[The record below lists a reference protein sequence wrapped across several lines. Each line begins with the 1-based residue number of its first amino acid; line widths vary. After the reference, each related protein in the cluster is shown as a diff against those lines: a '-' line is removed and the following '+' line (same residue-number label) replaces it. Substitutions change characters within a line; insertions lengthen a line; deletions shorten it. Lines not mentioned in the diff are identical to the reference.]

1 MLSPELI
8 ELSVDNNFAEFKVTP
23 NTHGP
28 LTEEGIYTLLSLPG
42 FDCLFPLEPII
53 QKAVIQV
60 NQLCGQ
66 DDGQFEQFF
75 QIAERRNG
83 LIEVE
88 IHDDKM
94 TAEMQLT
101 AAWGGEEVTIQDVLK
116 SLKTNNVGMGLSK
129 VKIQT
134 LLKQLTQLQ
143 PGQTCRSI
151 IASGKAAKNGTNAN
165 IERKVPL
172 ARERLLQPQEK
183 EDGTVDMRNLGAVI
197 MVKPKDILIVK
208 HPATEGAKGYN
219 IHGEV
224 LAPVPGKDIKLTPG
238 DGTALDQNN
247 PNHLIAIV
255 AGQPVETKT
264 GMQVDDVLNIKDVDV
279 GYGNIDFKGSIMI
292 TGDVHEGMLV
302 KSTGDITVM
311 GFVDSA
317 TLIADGDVIVSK
329 GIIGRQLK
337 EKELSTKIQAKG
349 QICAQFIQYSELD
362 AQGEIL
368 VTKQLLHSYTKTKQK
383 LTVSDPTGRRGD
395 LVGGIVKADKGLK
408 AVVIGATA
416 GTKTEVFCAMKQSD
430 LKQNLKELEQ
440 SIREMV
446 VAKLELAAR
455 LKKLPPKSE
464 WQGDAMMVEQVN
476 MMLEQKQLMVDEQA
490 KEEAE
495 FELIKQEIESYF
507 LENRIEANKHIF
519 ANVELHIGNAFNRTQ
534 REHGTCIVF
543 NQNQEIAF
551 DYSSRS

>member
-8 ELSVDNNFAEFKVTP
+8 ELSVDNAFAEFKVTP

-28 LTEEGIYTLLSLPG
+28 LTEEAIYSLLALPDFDSLY
-42 FDCLFPLEPII
+42 PLEGNI

-83 LIEVE
+83 QIEVE
-88 IHDDKM
+88 ISEDKM
-94 TAEMQLT
+94 SAQMQLT
-101 AAWGGEEVTIQDVLK
+101 AAWGGEEVTIQDILK

-134 LLKQLTQLQ
+134 LLKQLTELQ
-143 PGQTCRSI
+143 PGKTCKSI
-151 IASGKAAKNGTNAN
+151 IATGKASINGVNAK

-172 ARERLLQPQEK
+172 ARERLLQPQQR

-197 MVKPKDILIVK
+197 MVKPKDLLVIK
-208 HPATEGAKGYN
+208 HPSTLGSKGYN

-224 LAPVPGKDIKLTPG
+224 LEPTPGKDITLTPG
-238 DGTALDQNN
+238 DGTEIDPSN
-247 PNHLIAIV
+247 PNHLIASV
-255 AGQPVETKT
+255 AGQPVETKS
-264 GMQVDDVLNIKDVDV
+264 GMKVDDVLNIKDVDV
-279 GYGNIDFKGSIMI
+279 GYGNVDFKGSILI
-292 TGDVHEGMLV
+292 TGDVHEGMVV
-302 KSTGDITVM
+302 KSSGDITVM
-311 GFVDSA
+311 GFVDSSS
-317 TLIADGDVIVSK
+317 LIAEGDVIVSK

-337 EKELSTKIQAKG
+337 EKELSTKIKANG
-349 QICAQFIQYSELD
+349 QICAQFIQYSDLD

-368 VTKQLLHSYTKTKQK
+368 VTKQLLHSYSKTKQK
-383 LTVSDPTGRRGD
+383 LTVSDANGRRGD

-416 GTKTEVFCAMKQSD
+416 GTKTEVFCAMKQSE
-430 LKQNLKELEQ
+430 LKQNLKELDQ
-440 SIREMV
+440 GIKEMV

-464 WQGDAMMVEQVN
+464 WQGDEMMVEQVK
-476 MMLEQKQLMVDEQA
+476 MMLEQKQKMADEQA
-490 KEEAE
+490 KEEVE
-495 FELIKQEIESYF
+495 FEFIKQEIEGYYQ
-507 LENRIEANKHIF
+507 ENRIEANKHIF
-519 ANVELHIGNAFNRTQ
+519 ANVEIHIGKAFIRTQ
-534 REHGTCIVF
+534 REHGTCTVF
-543 NQNQEIAF
+543 NQNQEITF
-551 DYSSRS
+551 DYNAKS